1 MENPLV
7 SVIIPC
13 YNQGK
18 YLNDAVTSAINST
31 YNNIEIIIVDDES
44 DDELTKQ
51 IMNDFK
57 KEKAVLIR
65 QKHSGVSAARNLAIQ
80 NAKGKYI
87 LPLDADDKIHSTYIE
102 KAVKILE
109 NNPEYNVVYSNTQ
122 HFGDCEHVHIPKKFD
137 KTHLLLENCF
147 TVSVLFKK
155 SDWEI
160 VGGFKEEMDLG
171 WEDWE
176 FWISM
181 SEHYL
186 NPYYIPEELF
196 FYRIVKNEKSRTDI
210 ASIEKNK
217 LILRKKLMKLHPDAY
232 IDNIEYLIFPILFE
246 FMKEIP
252 AKIKYDCT
260 KKLLQKL
267 FFSKRTFKHIYDI
280 IQLRITKN

>member
-1 MENPLV
+1 MEKPLV
-7 SVIIPC
+7 SIIIPC

-18 YLNDAVTSAINST
+18 YLNEAVNSVLCST
-31 YNNIEIIIVDDES
+31 YENIEIIIADDGS
-44 DDELTKQ
+44 DDELTKNV
-51 IMNDFK
+51 MDNFK
-57 KEKAVLIR
+57 EEKTTLIR
-65 QKHSGVSAARNLAIQ
+65 QKHSGVSAARNYAIKK
-80 NAKGKYI
+80 AKGKYI
-87 LPLDADDKIHSTYIE
+87 LPLDADDKIDCTYIK

-109 NNPEYNVVYSNTQ
+109 NNPDYNVVYSNTK
-122 HFGDCEHVHIPKKFD
+122 HFGDFSYIHIPKPFD
-137 KTHLLLENCF
+137 KVHLLLENCF

-155 SDWEI
+155 SDWETT
-160 VGGFKEEMDLG
+160 GGFKEEMDLG

-176 FWISM
+176 FWITM

-210 ASIEKNK
+210 ASVEKNK
-217 LILRKKLMKLHPDAY
+217 LILRKKMMKLHPDSY

-252 AKIKYDCT
+252 AKIKFNCT

-280 IQLRITKN
+280 IQLRK

>member
-18 YLNDAVTSAINST
+18 YLNEAVESVLNST
-31 YNNIEIIIVDDES
+31 FENFEIVIVDDGS
-44 DDELTKQ
+44 DDTYTIEL
-51 IMNDFK
+51 IENFK
-57 KEKAVLIR
+57 KEKTTIIR
-65 QKHSGVSAARNLAIQ
+65 QKHAGVSAARNLAIK

-102 KAVKILE
+102 KAVNILE
-109 NNPEYNVVYSNTQ
+109 NNPDYNVVYSNTQ
-122 HFGDCEHVHIPKKFD
+122 HFGDLNHVHIPKPYD
-137 KTHLLLENCF
+137 TTHLLLENCF

-155 SDWEI
+155 SDWEKT
-160 VGGFKEEMDLG
+160 GGFKEEMDLG

-176 FWISM
+176 FWITM

-186 NPYYIPEELF
+186 KPYYIPEELF

-210 ASIEKNK
+210 ASIEQNK
-217 LILRKKLMKLHPDAY
+217 LLLRKKLMKLHPDAY

-252 AKIKYDCT
+252 AKIKFDCT

-280 IQLRITKN
+280 IQLRKKN